1 MFLSGRLEQKS
12 QFSEGKERKRD
23 SGKSVT
29 SFVLGWGC
37 WNVPKHFGLSS
48 SLLDEQGACR
58 ALGEGIHASWY
69 LFQDL
74 VKGLRVKFKQLLGFS
89 GGSDGKE
96 SACKEGDLGSISG
109 SGRSPGGGHGN
120 PLQDSCLEN
129 PTDRGAHGKA
139 VQRVAKSRTQLSVYT
154 HTHTHTHPSPVTTN
168 KSSLRVTIFS
178 IPLEHLFSLFR
189 H

>member
-129 PTDRGAHGKA
+129 PHRQRNLVGYSPRGHKESDTTERLSTAHSTELPEGCL
-139 VQRVAKSRTQLSVYT
+139 V
-154 HTHTHTHPSPVTTN
+154 
-168 KSSLRVTIFS
+168 
-178 IPLEHLFSLFR
+178 
-189 H
+189 